1 VVSEQLGDFLK
12 EVSNWQWDDF
22 VKAEKDNSYTSNQA
36 IIFGLIRSCA
46 MQDLR
51 AIKIAINR
59 LDGKLKTPLK
69 IEMPKIYYLYP
80 NAEGATPPDAGLAK
94 ITDDPHTV
102 NEVKAIVAGELI
114 PKREAPEPEPEAKPD
129 EDLPS
134 MTFRETLS
142 AMADYPRE
150 LPEAIIEFSQLT
162 EQWIRHPDNN
172 DPPDEI
178 PKVKSV
184 VAANLL
190 ILAQKRNIDALS
202 EVFDQID
209 GKLAEV
215 LQIIG
220 EDIYI
225 TDYGTTAPPGAELNK
240 DGIWQIE
247 AEKAQDLWAAKLASK
262 AGL

>member
-1 VVSEQLGDFLK
+1 MSEQLGDFLK
-12 EVSNWQWDDF
+12 DVSNWGWDEF
-22 VKAEKDNSYTSNQA
+22 VKAEKDNSYTSNEA

-69 IEMPKIYYLYP
+69 IETPKIYYLYP
-80 NAEGATPPDAGLAK
+80 NAEGSVPPDAGIAQ

-114 PKREAPEPEPEAKPD
+114 PKREAPEPEVEIPD
-129 EDLPS
+129 EADLPS
-134 MTFRETLS
+134 LTFRETLS
-142 AMADYPRE
+142 KMADFPRE
-150 LPEAIIEFSQLT
+150 LPEAIIEFSALT
-162 EQWIRHPDNN
+162 EQWVRHPGRN
-172 DPPDEI
+172 DAPDEI

-184 VAANLL
+184 VAAHLL
-190 ILAQKRNIDALS
+190 ILAQKRNIDALT

-215 LQIIG
+215 LQILG

-225 TDYGTTAPPGAELNK
+225 TDYGATAPAGAYLNK
-240 DGIWQIE
+240 DGIYEIS
-247 AEKAQDLWAAKLASK
+247 ADRAQDMWAQKLAQK

>member
-1 VVSEQLGDFLK
+1 MSEQLGDFLK
-12 EVSNWQWDDF
+12 EVSNWQWDEF
-22 VKAEKDNSYTSNQA
+22 VKAEHDNSFTSNQA
-36 IIFGLIRSCA
+36 IIFGLVRSCA

-80 NAEGATPPDAGLAK
+80 NAEGSTPVDAGVVQV
-94 ITDDPHTV
+94 TDDPHTV

-114 PKREAPEPEPEAKPD
+114 PKREAPEAEPEIPD
-129 EDLPS
+129 EEDLPS

-142 AMADYPRE
+142 TMADYPRE

-162 EQWIRHPDNN
+162 EQWVRHPNVN
-172 DPPDEI
+172 DAPDEI

-225 TDYGTTAPPGAELNK
+225 TDYSTTAPAGAYLNK
-240 DGIWQIE
+240 DGVWEIT
-247 AEKAQDLWAAKLASK
+247 AEKAQDLWAAKLALK
-262 AGL
+262 VQQ